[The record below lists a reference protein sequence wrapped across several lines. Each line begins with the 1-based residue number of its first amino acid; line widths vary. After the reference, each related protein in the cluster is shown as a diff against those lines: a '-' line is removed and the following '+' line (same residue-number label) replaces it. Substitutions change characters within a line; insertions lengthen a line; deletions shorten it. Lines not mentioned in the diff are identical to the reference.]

1 MDDGVAE
8 DIWESTVNDEVE
20 LEVSRYPAAANAA
33 LADVKAGFAKACG
46 YVFEDLMGGDLGD
59 PLTGMDEDGDFLSFM
74 AAQSADGA
82 VAVISWEY
90 PAEAAEG
97 FGARLTQIANT
108 FELTE

>member
-1 MDDGVAE
+1 MKGPLSRKLHPEVA
-8 DIWESTVNDEVE
+8 
-20 LEVSRYPAAANAA
+20 P
-33 LADVKAGFAKACG
+33 
-46 YVFEDLMGGDLGD
+46 GGGLGD

-82 VAVISWEY
+82 VTVISWEY
-90 PAEAAEG
+90 PAAAEG